1 MNTIPAELHFTQS
14 DPLTARFSRTLG
26 EQSLHRSLSSAE
38 AEIVPMDA
46 EEPLHQADAF
56 VIRWS
61 VRCAAALFLIYLVEW
76 FTS

>member
-1 MNTIPAELHFTQS
+1 MSTIPTELHFTQS

-26 EQSLHRSLSSAE
+26 EQSLHSSVSSAE

-46 EEPLHQADAF
+46 EEPMHQADAL
-56 VIRWS
+56 VIKWS
-61 VRCAAALFLIYLVEW
+61 VRCAAALFVIYLVEW